1 MILTLSPE
9 DTDAIAEKVSGLL
22 AQKASEMLC
31 SQASI
36 KPRGMTEKAAA
47 EYLGYKVQA
56 IRKSRVTG
64 ELGTGIPAPPWKK
77 AGAHVLYDKEQLD
90 KWLDKLPTYDPEQ
103 WPKSGKYTGEG
114 LRKRQERRRKLSCA

>member
-1 MILTLSPE
+1 VIHENENAQSGPAHDCPE
-9 DTDAIAEKVSGLL
+9 SSRHDR
-22 AQKASEMLC
+22 
-31 SQASI
+31 
-36 KPRGMTEKAAA
+36 RGTWKAAR
-47 EYLGYKVQA
+47 EIQA